1 MRRSLE
7 LDLEACDALLGLLRL
22 HAASE
27 VHRWPAHL
35 SGNLALAVDSEMSRI
50 DETVRLLGVGYE
62 RLEARG
68 VATLDRTPMSRFSDV
83 DGAFHLVACPIT
95 IDLDLDPLR
104 VALDRG
110 DPETREVAVAVAHA
124 LRTVLSAVAESE
136 LLVCR
141 RLLLAGAEQ
150 PPDRVLRFVDAYL
163 APAWPGGHKP
173 EASLPSMLPVALGY
187 EPHPSLADVST
198 SAHANAES
206 TAVFRLE
213 DEFGNPMEDV

>member
-35 SGNLALAVDSEMSRI
+35 SGVLVSAVADEMDRI
-50 DETVRLLGVGYE
+50 EETVRTLGMAYE
-62 RLEARG
+62 HLESHG
-68 VATLDRTPMSRFSDV
+68 VATLDRTPQSRFSDV
-83 DGAFHLVACPIT
+83 DEAFHLVACPVALA
-95 IDLDLDPLR
+95 LDLDALR

-110 DPETREVAVAVAHA
+110 DADTRDEAVRLSHA
-124 LRTVLSAVAESE
+124 LRTVIASVAESE

-163 APAWPGGHKP
+163 ASAWPVGAKP
-173 EASLPSMLPVALGY
+173 QASLPSMLPVALGY
-187 EPHPSLADVST
+187 EVHPSLTDVST
-198 SAHANAES
+198 SAHSGGDS
-206 TAVFRLE
+206 TAVFRLDAELE
-213 DEFGNPMEDV
+213 DL

>member
-35 SGNLALAVDSEMSRI
+35 SGRLVNAVEDEVARI
-50 DETVRLLGVGYE
+50 EPTVRDLGMAYE
-62 RLEARG
+62 HLEAHG
-68 VATLDRTPMSRFSDV
+68 VATLDRTPQSRFSDV
-83 DGAFHLVACPIT
+83 DEAFHLVACPVA
-95 IDLDLDPLR
+95 IDLDLDALR

-110 DPETREVAVAVAHA
+110 DQGTHDEAVQLSHAV
-124 LRTVLSAVAESE
+124 RTVIASVADSE

-163 APAWPGGHKP
+163 AAAWPVGPKP
-173 EASLPSMLPVALGY
+173 QASLPSMLPVALGY
-187 EPHPSLADVST
+187 ELHPSLTDVSPGT
-198 SAHANAES
+198 QSAGDS

-213 DEFGNPMEDV
+213 GDLEDA